1 MFTNGLIFE
10 NSHQKLFKN
19 FQATILQQTAEHIE
33 KLEREKK
40 QLKRLIKLKDPNFN
54 FEMEF
59 VCENEEPEPIQVL
72 LNLNFLLI
80 FIIIIYRI
88 M

>member
-1 MFTNGLIFE
+1 MNRVYYWKFQNFNL
-10 NSHQKLFKN
+10 KLFWN

-59 VCENEEPEPIQVL
+59 VCENEEPEPIQVFL
-72 LNLNFLLI
+72 YLNFIYI
-80 FIIIIYRI
+80 FH
-88 M
+88 

>member
-1 MFTNGLIFE
+1 M
-10 NSHQKLFKN
+10 
-19 FQATILQQTAEHIE
+19 QQTAEHIE

-59 VCENEEPEPIQVL
+59 VCENEEPEPIQVFL
-72 LNLNFLLI
+72 YFNFKLTLI
-80 FIIIIYRI
+80 YIYFIISNAKFFVF
-88 M
+88 